1 MPTGKVPTRKLG
13 QTDWQAEELRVLE
26 ADLGEDEIRQLKE
39 ADVGN
44 ILEVWRIL
52 GDSTRLKRK
61 HSESGSGE
69 VPEEVAE
76 GREPGKELEEL
87 GEEEEEEQQE
97 EEEEG
102 EQESDPEANLER
114 WRIHRSAEQD
124 DGTPEAETDGPQME
138 KDEESFLDLK
148 QCMRAMRSRSPLR
161 DTAEGVNGNL
171 KAVSNFG
178 GNRIR
183 WLDCCLWITRMGW
196 ELPVL
201 EISHSGFARDRS
213 ISPRRASANGSTDPG
228 FDDLRTSYSG

>member
-1 MPTGKVPTRKLG
+1 MAAPWSGGRRLFANAWVSVWKQEQQARLWTEIPRSGLKGGEVPTGKVPTRKLG

-102 EQESDPEANLER
+102 EQ
-114 WRIHRSAEQD
+114 
-124 DGTPEAETDGPQME
+124 
-138 KDEESFLDLK
+138 
-148 QCMRAMRSRSPLR
+148 
-161 DTAEGVNGNL
+161 
-171 KAVSNFG
+171 
-178 GNRIR
+178 
-183 WLDCCLWITRMGW
+183 
-196 ELPVL
+196 
-201 EISHSGFARDRS
+201 
-213 ISPRRASANGSTDPG
+213 
-228 FDDLRTSYSG
+228 